1 MITHLVE
8 LSGPEAIRRT
18 GLAQKQLGIAWN
30 WFLATNICHD
40 VFMSKSRITR
50 SITNK
55 IQQIKVNQPT
65 DKSIDYLT
73 NREIDQ

>member
-40 VFMSKSRITR
+40 VFMSKLLDQSQTKYNR
-50 SITNK
+50 SKSTN
-55 IQQIKVNQPT
+55 P
-65 DKSIDYLT
+65 LT
-73 NREIDQ
+73 NRSTI